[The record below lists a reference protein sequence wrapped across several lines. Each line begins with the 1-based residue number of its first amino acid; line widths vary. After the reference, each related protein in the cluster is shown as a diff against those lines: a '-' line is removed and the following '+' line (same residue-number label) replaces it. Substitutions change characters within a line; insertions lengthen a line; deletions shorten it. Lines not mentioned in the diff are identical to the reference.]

1 MTSQYH
7 LFVFNSHTVWY
18 SVGFCG
24 QFQMSVTPSI
34 VFLGPRQ
41 TTDWYIFEIGWFV
54 NWCPQGCLWT
64 LLFQGGS
71 GFCNHLDKFV
81 HDANSLSLFPWWGQR
96 WTDFPDL
103 ISFRGPRR
111 TTLQRVSHTFL
122 GRMFSFGIHFAET
135 LFEEAP
141 GMRLVTTG
149 IVGIPEGSF
158 TPFRRCLITPGPIFY
173 FWNTC
178 ILWTWHLE
186 VGRKATVM
194 LTIRVLHPVGGSRH
208 ARREGMEICYGNAW
222 LF

>member
-1 MTSQYH
+1 MIFTRFLWTVPDVCHSQYSLSGSQANDWLIH
-7 LFVFNSHTVWY
+7 FWDWVVCELMPTGLSLD
-18 SVGFCG
+18 
-24 QFQMSVTPSI
+24 PS
-34 VFLGPRQ
+34 
-41 TTDWYIFEIGWFV
+41 
-54 NWCPQGCLWT
+54 
-64 LLFQGGS
+64 LLGGS

-122 GRMFSFGIHFAET
+122 GRMFSFGIHFAEI

-158 TPFRRCLITPGPIFY
+158 TPLRRCLITPGPIFY
-173 FWNTC
+173 FWNTR

-208 ARREGMEICYGNAW
+208 ARREGMDICYGNAW
-222 LF
+222 FFFFYAWLF